1 MAIFDGCFKDR
12 LPAHDWTAY
21 EDTIRTTRKPVTKQ
35 PDVTKG
41 PDKGPE
47 RQSNAPTETKFKLS
61 TEGELQQGEMAFP
74 TWAFGVLVG
83 AVVVLVVAVAALGAR
98 LCCARRFA
106 SDDYDGGRD
115 STTDEKG
122 ADDTQRV

>member
-1 MAIFDGCFKDR
+1 MFKHR
-12 LPAHDWTAY
+12 FY
-21 EDTIRTTRKPVTKQ
+21 RK
-35 PDVTKG
+35 DLG
-41 PDKGPE
+41 II
-47 RQSNAPTETKFKLS
+47 S
-61 TEGELQQGEMAFP
+61 TERIAVYGGVEIDDNLDPFLGLVYTKIDVQQGEMAFP

-98 LCCARRFA
+98 LCCARRYA

-122 ADDTQRV
+122 AEDTQRV

>member
-1 MAIFDGCFKDR
+1 M
-12 LPAHDWTAY
+12 
-21 EDTIRTTRKPVTKQ
+21 
-35 PDVTKG
+35 
-41 PDKGPE
+41 
-47 RQSNAPTETKFKLS
+47 KLS

-98 LCCARRFA
+98 LCCARRYA

-122 ADDTQRV
+122 AEDTQRV

>member
-1 MAIFDGCFKDR
+1 
-12 LPAHDWTAY
+12 
-21 EDTIRTTRKPVTKQ
+21 
-35 PDVTKG
+35 
-41 PDKGPE
+41 
-47 RQSNAPTETKFKLS
+47 
-61 TEGELQQGEMAFP
+61 MAFP

-83 AVVVLVVAVAALGAR
+83 AVVVLVVAVGALGAR

-122 ADDTQRV
+122 AEDTQRV